1 MSIIKPKLSK
11 SESLWAAKK
20 LLESGFFSEEIAKQV
35 EAKLAKYVIDDDY
48 YLTKIQS
55 DFYTELAKGL
65 RPLWPEGEK
74 DGKFPWRDSV
84 TNLSK
89 RLETLWSV
97 RNLGEYPMDTCLT
110 VARQYLAQFEH
121 NAKYMK
127 TLKYFILKQDKL
139 VQKDGRIRYI
149 WQSPF
154 ADMLESSSTMSDMD
168 DEQVF
173 ESTLSF
179 DFGGELV

>member
-1 MSIIKPKLSK
+1 MSITRPKLTQ

-20 LLESGFFSEEIAKQV
+20 LLDSGFFSEDIAKQV
-35 EAKLAKYVIDDDY
+35 EAKLSKYVIDDDY

-55 DFYTELAKGL
+55 DFYTELAKAL

-74 DGKFPWRDSV
+74 DGKYPWRDSV

-89 RLETLWSV
+89 RLETLWNV

-110 VARQYLAQFEH
+110 VARRYLAQFEH

-127 TLKYFILKQDKL
+127 TLKYFILKQDRL
-139 VQKDGRIRYI
+139 VQNDGRIRYI
-149 WQSPF
+149 YQSPF
-154 ADMLESSSTMSDMD
+154 ADMLEAGTTDVTS

-173 ESTLSF
+173 ESTLSL
-179 DFGGELV
+179 DFGEELI